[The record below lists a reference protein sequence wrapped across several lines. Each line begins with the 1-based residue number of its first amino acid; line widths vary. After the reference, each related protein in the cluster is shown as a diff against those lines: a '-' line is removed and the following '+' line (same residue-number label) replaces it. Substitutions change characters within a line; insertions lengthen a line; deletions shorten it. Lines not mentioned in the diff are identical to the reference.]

1 MGNDSSPHLSL
12 NLRFNLKT
20 KMQKRKSRSEIGLLN
35 NTLGQDPDE
44 EPPAAGEEGLGALY
58 GQAAPQAHHGPAQ

>member
-44 EPPAAGEEGLGALY
+44 EPPAAGEEGLSPLH

>member
-1 MGNDSSPHLSL
+1 
-12 NLRFNLKT
+12 
-20 KMQKRKSRSEIGLLN
+20 MQKRKSRSEMGLLN

-44 EPPAAGEEGLGALY
+44 EPPAAGEEGLSPLH